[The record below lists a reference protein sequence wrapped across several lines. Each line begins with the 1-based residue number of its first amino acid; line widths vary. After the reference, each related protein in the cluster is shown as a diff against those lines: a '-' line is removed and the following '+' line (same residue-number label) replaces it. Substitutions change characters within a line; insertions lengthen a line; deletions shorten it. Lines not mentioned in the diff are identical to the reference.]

1 MPSFTT
7 PAIVIRRADYSD
19 YDRMITLFSPELGRV
34 EAIARGCRKP
44 KSPLVNA
51 VEPFTSGEFQLYSH
65 RERNALEQCQ
75 ISESYYELRSD
86 YDRLRHGVYWLK
98 LLDAAVLPETP
109 APELFI
115 VTLRALAHLNYG
127 ELPPELVTFAFES
140 HFMRLMGLSP
150 RMDACVRCGRAIDGE
165 ARFDADLGGAVCLN
179 CVGAPSYSPAPKM
192 SNGARR
198 ILLKLPRTQFDRF
211 QLLDGR
217 LEWPEAAKLM
227 RSWVNL
233 RMHMDRFAPPLC
245 ESVSDVKPV

>member
-1 MPSFTT
+1 MPSFTI

-34 EAIARGCRKP
+34 EAIARGCRRP

-65 RERNALEQCQ
+65 RERNSLEQCQ
-75 ISESYYELRSD
+75 ISESYFELRAD
-86 YDRLRHGVYWLK
+86 YDRLRHGAYWLK
-98 LLDAAVLPETP
+98 LLDTAILPDTP
-109 APELFI
+109 APDLFI

-127 ELPPELVTFAFES
+127 ELPPELVTFAFEC

-150 RMDACVRCGRAIDGE
+150 RMDGCVRCGKPINGD
-165 ARFDADLGGAVCLN
+165 ARFDADLGGAVCLD
-179 CVGAPSYSPAPKM
+179 CPSPAPKV

-198 ILLKLPRTQFDRF
+198 ILMKTPRTQFDKF
-211 QLLDGR
+211 QLLSSR
-217 LEWPEAAKLM
+217 PEWPEAAKLM

-233 RMHMDRFAPPLC
+233 RMHMERFAPPLY
-245 ESVSDVKPV
+245 EAKQ

>member
-34 EAIARGCRKP
+34 EAIARGCRRP

-51 VEPFTSGEFQLYSH
+51 VEPFTSGEFQLFSH
-65 RERNALEQCQ
+65 RERNSLEQCQ
-75 ISESYYELRSD
+75 ISESYFELRSD
-86 YDRLRHGVYWLK
+86 YDKLRHGVYWLK
-98 LLDAAVLPETP
+98 LLDAAILPDTP

-115 VTLRALAHLNYG
+115 ITLRALAHLNYG
-127 ELPPELVTFAFES
+127 ELPPELVTFAFEC

-150 RMDACVRCGRAIDGE
+150 RMDSCVRCGRPIDGDC
-165 ARFDADLGGAVCLN
+165 RFDADLGGAICLS
-179 CVGAPSYSPAPKM
+179 CPSPTPRL

-198 ILLKLPRTQFDRF
+198 ILMKTPRTRFDKF
-211 QLLDGR
+211 QLLANR
-217 LEWPEAAKLM
+217 PEWPEAARFM

-233 RMHMDRFAPPLC
+233 RMRMDRFAPPLV
-245 ESVSDVKPV
+245 ESAKEP

>member
-1 MPSFTT
+1 MASFTT

-34 EAIARGCRKP
+34 EAIARGCRRP

-51 VEPFTSGEFQLYSH
+51 VEPFTSGEFQLFSH

-75 ISESYYELRSD
+75 ISESYFELRSD
-86 YDRLRHGVYWLK
+86 YDRLRHGAYWLK
-98 LLDAAVLPETP
+98 LLDVAILPDTP

-127 ELPPELVTFAFES
+127 ELPPELTTFAFEC

-150 RMDACVRCGRAIDGE
+150 RMDACVRCGKPVDGD
-165 ARFDADLGGAVCLN
+165 AFFDADLGGVVCRD
-179 CVGAPSYSPAPKM
+179 CAGHPTQAWQPISPV

-198 ILLKLPRTQFDRF
+198 ILMKTPRTQFDKF
-211 QLLDGR
+211 QLLAGR
-217 LEWPEAAKLM
+217 PEWPEAAKLM
-227 RSWVNL
+227 RSYVNL
-233 RMHMDRFAPPLC
+233 RMRLDRFAPPLV
-245 ESVSDVKPV
+245 ESAADH

>member
-1 MPSFTT
+1 MATFTT
-7 PAIVIRRADYSD
+7 PAIVIRRADYAD

-34 EAIARGCRKP
+34 EAIARGCRRP
-44 KSPLVNA
+44 KSPLVNV

-86 YDRLRHGVYWLK
+86 YDRLCHGVYWLK
-98 LLDAAVLPETP
+98 LLDAAILPDTP

-127 ELPPELVTFAFES
+127 ELPPALVTFAFEC

-150 RMDACVRCGRAIDGE
+150 RMDGCVRCGRAVDGD
-165 ARFDADLGGAVCLN
+165 ARFDAELGGAVCLD
-179 CVGAPSYSPAPKM
+179 CPSPAPRV

-198 ILLKLPRTQFDRF
+198 ILMKTPRTQFDRF
-211 QLLDGR
+211 QLLAGR
-217 LEWPEAAKLM
+217 PEWPEAARLM
-227 RSWVNL
+227 RSYVNL
-233 RMHMDRFAPPLC
+233 KMRLDRFAPPLY
-245 ESVSDVKPV
+245 ESVNGVKPS